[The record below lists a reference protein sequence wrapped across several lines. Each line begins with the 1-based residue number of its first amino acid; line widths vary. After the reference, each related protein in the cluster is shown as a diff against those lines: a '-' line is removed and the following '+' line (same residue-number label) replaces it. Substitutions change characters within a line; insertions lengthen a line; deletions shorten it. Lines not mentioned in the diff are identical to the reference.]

1 MDRARVRAP
10 ELAGGGGWVNA
21 DALALADLRG
31 KLVLLDFWTA
41 GCVNCVHVAEEL
53 RVLERRFAD
62 VLVVIGVHS
71 PKFPHEQGHA
81 VVHAAV
87 ARHRIEHPVLDDPD
101 LVTWD
106 AYGVRAWP
114 TLVLIDATGRVA
126 LTVAGEG
133 HGTRIADAV
142 AVLIAEATAAGVLQ
156 RGPLQVAPA
165 SAGTGEL
172 AFPGKVAVDPLG
184 GRLVVADTGHDRV
197 LVTTFDGEV
206 LHELGG
212 LYQPQGV
219 RFDGPDAILVC
230 ETAADR
236 VWRIELGPSPPR
248 GAGGGDRTLLTDRLK
263 SPWDVVRWHGHVVVA
278 EAGRHRIWAIDRDG
292 EPQVIAGTGEENLV
306 DGAALEALLA
316 QPSGLA
322 VTATDELAFV
332 DAEASALR
340 ILDRP
345 GGRVRTLVGHGLF
358 VSGAAD
364 GDSLRATLQHASG
377 VAPVADGALVVAD
390 TYNGLVRVWRGEH
403 LWTVPVE
410 GFDEPGG
417 LDVLPDGRLV
427 VADTGN
433 HRIVRVDPLG
443 DPPPAEAIDVGG
455 PGSGDLT
462 GAAAWMPTAVTQT
475 VIAESGGTLAV
486 ELDVP
491 LDGDELD
498 AAGGAPV
505 RVTARASEGAL
516 LAGRSSWSLDAL
528 PARVEVPLGTGS
540 GRITVELRVA
550 TCAGDLCRL
559 RRTERAYD
567 VILT

>member
-10 ELAGGGGWVNA
+10 ELVGAGGWVNA

-31 KLVLLDFWTA
+31 KLVLLDFWTT
-41 GCVNCVHVAEEL
+41 GCVNCLHVAEEL
-53 RVLERRFAD
+53 RGLERRYAD
-62 VLVVIGVHS
+62 VLVVVGVHS
-71 PKFPHEQGHA
+71 PKFPHERDHDA
-81 VVHAAV
+81 VRAAV
-87 ARHRIEHPVLDDPD
+87 ARHRIEHSVLDDPG

-114 TLVLIDATGRVA
+114 TLVLVDATGRVA

-133 HGTRIADAV
+133 HGAR
-142 AVLIAEATAAGVLQ
+142 LAEAIDVLVAEADAAGVLR
-156 RGPLQVAPA
+156 RGPLAVAPVA
-165 SAGTGEL
+165 AGTGEL
-172 AFPGKVAVDPLG
+172 TFPGKVAADATG
-184 GRLVVADTGHDRV
+184 RRLVVADTGHDRV
-197 LVTTFDGEV
+197 LVTRLDGEV

-219 RFDGPDAILVC
+219 RFDGDDAVLVC

-236 VWRIELGPSPPR
+236 VWRIRLGDGVGDP
-248 GAGGGDRTLLTDRLK
+248 GARELLTDRLK
-263 SPWDVVRWHGHVVVA
+263 SPWDVVRWHGHVVIA
-278 EAGRHRIWAIDRDG
+278 EAGRHRLWAIDRDG
-292 EPQVIAGTGEENLV
+292 EVQVIAGTGGENLV
-306 DGAALEALLA
+306 DGPALQALLA

-322 VTATDELAFV
+322 VTAAGELAFA

-340 ILDRP
+340 VLDRP

-358 VSGAAD
+358 VSGADD
-364 GDSLRATLQHASG
+364 GDSTRATLQHAAG
-377 VAPVADGALVVAD
+377 VAAVADGSLVVAD

-433 HRIVRVDPLG
+433 HRIVVVDPLG
-443 DPPPAEAIDVGG
+443 DPPHAEAIDVGG
-455 PGSGDLT
+455 AGSGDLA
-462 GAAAWMPTAVTQT
+462 GPAAWSSAAVAQTLITA
-475 VIAESGGTLAV
+475 AGGTLEV

-491 LDGDELD
+491 LDGDALD
-498 AAGGAPV
+498 PAGGAPV
-505 RVTARASEGAL
+505 HVTARATQESL
-516 LAGRSSWSLDAL
+516 LPGPASWVLDAL
-528 PARVEVPLGTGS
+528 PARVAVPLGTGS

-550 TCAGDLCRL
+550 TCDGDLCRL
-559 RRTERAYD
+559 RRTQRAYD